1 MFLIGG
7 IPPWKLK
14 ILPVVDDGVLLNKPP
29 VFGCVEVAPLLPNN
43 PVVVVLLLVNN
54 PLPVLLANKLP
65 VVLENN
71 PLPLTGVVLID
82 DGPLLVNNPE
92 NKLAGLVVSAF
103 VSSTLVA
110 PFSPYF
116 FTVTIL
122 QYINNI

>member
-1 MFLIGG
+1 M
-7 IPPWKLK
+7 K

-103 VSSTLVA
+103 VSSTLAA